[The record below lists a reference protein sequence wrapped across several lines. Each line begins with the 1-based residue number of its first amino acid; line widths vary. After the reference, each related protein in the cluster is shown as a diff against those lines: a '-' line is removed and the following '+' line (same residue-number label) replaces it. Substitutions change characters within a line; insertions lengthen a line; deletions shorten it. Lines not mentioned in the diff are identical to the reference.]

1 MTYTKKK
8 NDLMSDRSQAVR
20 IPAAYSLS
28 TPEVS
33 VRRDPGRDPRS
44 GDLISSETPRSWDEV
59 FAALDSARIPDD
71 FLSERTQ

>member
-1 MTYTKKK
+1 MTYAKKTKV
-8 NDLMSDRSQAVR
+8 LTSDRSQAVR
-20 IPAAYSLS
+20 IPAAYPLS
-28 TPEVS
+28 TPEVP
-33 VRRDPGRDPRS
+33 VCRDPGRDPRS